1 MQEKIFKS
9 NKDANSCIKLENE
22 SITLSGDAYNRF
34 MSTKEHGNFIAG
46 PTVFTAHPENI
57 KFGGVF
63 RINGLNTSTMASTI
77 ITPIPMFEFEYPMKN
92 LLNDITEMVSLIGEL
107 I

>member
-1 MQEKIFKS
+1 MKEKIFKNNQDS
-9 NKDANSCIKLENE
+9 DSYIKLGDEE
-22 SITLSGDAYNRF
+22 VILSGDSYNRF
-34 MSTKEHGNFIAG
+34 MSTKEHGNFIIG
-46 PTVFTAHPENI
+46 PTIFTTHPENI

-77 ITPIPMFEFEYPMKN
+77 ITPIPMLEFEYPAQN
-92 LLNDITEMVSLIGEL
+92 LLNDINDIISLLGEL